1 MKIHISPINCELV
14 GLFYWGNV
22 MANAQPA
29 FQKAFAKTVAIEGGY
44 SNNSNDL
51 GGKTK
56 FGITEAVARECGYM
70 GDIAKLTQ
78 EIAQHIYYSRY
89 WDKMQLNDV
98 CRMSE
103 DLAIELFDTG
113 VNMGIATAIMFLQ
126 QALNAFNN
134 QGTLYADIVEDGVI
148 GKATFTALHAF
159 YAKRGAKG
167 GQVLLKALNVLQGAR
182 YIDLSQKR
190 QANETFVFGWMLNR
204 VEL

>member
-1 MKIHISPINCELV
+1 MQTTS
-14 GLFYWGNV
+14 
-22 MANAQPA
+22 
-29 FQKAFAKTVAIEGGY
+29 FQKAFAKTIIAEGDY
-44 SNNSNDL
+44 SDNQNDL

-56 FGITEAVARECGYM
+56 FGITEAVARENGYM
-70 GDIAKLTQ
+70 GEMQKLTLDIAQ
-78 EIAQHIYYSRY
+78 RIYYVKY
-89 WDKMQLNDV
+89 WEKMQLNDV

-167 GQVLLKALNVLQGAR
+167 GKVLLKALNVLQGAR

-190 QANETFVFGWMLNR
+190 QANETFVFGWLLNR